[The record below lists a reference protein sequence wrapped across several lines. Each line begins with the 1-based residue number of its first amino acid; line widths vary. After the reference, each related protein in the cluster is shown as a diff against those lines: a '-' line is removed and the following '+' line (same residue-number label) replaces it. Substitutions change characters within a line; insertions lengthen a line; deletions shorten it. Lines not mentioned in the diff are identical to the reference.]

1 LIFPLLVAVAFNQ
14 SPPPTPAPAR
24 TAKESVRTPQRLPW
38 DPIASYERRTLLGWK
53 VLVNKKFLAA
63 NAGLAERVLVH
74 LKDHLY
80 RITHMLPPRAVAK
93 LRQIPIWVEEKHSKH
108 PCMCYHV
115 SADWLRNNDMN
126 PEKEG
131 AVEITN
137 GANFLEWTR
146 QQPWMVLHELA
157 HGFHHKFLPDGYEN
171 KEVLRAYR
179 NAMEKKLYDSVL
191 DSGSGKRKHYAAGN
205 QMEYFAEATEAYFG
219 ANDFFPFV
227 RAELRIHDLVGH
239 AMIGKLW
246 NE

>member
-1 LIFPLLVAVAFNQ
+1 
-14 SPPPTPAPAR
+14 
-24 TAKESVRTPQRLPW
+24 VRTPQRLPW
-38 DPIASYERRTLLGWK
+38 DLIGGYERRPLQGWTI
-53 VLVNKKFLAA
+53 LVNKKFLAT

-74 LKDHLY
+74 LQNHLY
-80 RITHMLPPRAVAK
+80 RITHMLPPRATAK
-93 LRQIPIWVEEKHSKH
+93 LRQIPIWVEEKHPKH

-126 PEKEG
+126 PDKAG
-131 AVEITN
+131 AVEIAN
-137 GANFLEWTR
+137 GVNFLEWTR

-157 HGFHHKFLPDGYEN
+157 HGYHHKFLPDGYEN

-191 DSGSGKRKHYAAGN
+191 DSASGKRKHYAAGN

-227 RAELRIHDLVGH
+227 RSELRIHDPVGH